1 MSDPEAPG
9 SQQAIA
15 RTFLEN
21 GFNLTQLAGLQDVD
35 ETKRYFK
42 DRTRLKPTLKFAIT
56 VIRAI
61 GPDFY
66 FDPLWLVLAYTLRTK
81 AALKQIPDAP
91 IVKLALS
98 VVLAFELAAS
108 SFAGHNPDGLQ
119 FNEYADH
126 LRKTFSDFAMRIPE
140 QTKNQIADLYI
151 SKGCADELAKLLA
164 KTI

>member
-81 AALKQIPDAP
+81 EALKQIPDAP
-91 IVKLALS
+91 IVQLARRWSSLS
-98 VVLAFELAAS
+98 SWRQVHSRGIIRLGCS
-108 SFAGHNPDGLQ
+108 SMSTLTTSARLSPTS
-119 FNEYADH
+119 
-126 LRKTFSDFAMRIPE
+126 R
-140 QTKNQIADLYI
+140 
-151 SKGCADELAKLLA
+151 
-164 KTI
+164 